1 MKRYIP
7 VAFLFAILVVF
18 PPEKAVGLDLR
29 MQGGAGN
36 VSFDTT
42 RESSL
47 EDETFNPRLYPTG
60 LISLSGIYADRVHY
74 GAAFERD
81 PVLRNRLT
89 TTIGLDLSFVEFE
102 AGVLISPFNTRE
114 KPISPGAMG
123 SLTLTWPGV
132 IFGSVKGS
140 STLGSS
146 LSLTGDHIQ
155 ETAEIAFGFWVPNV
169 ICVFS
174 FSQGGFSRRSS
185 EILIIKDERTRY
197 QFTAD
202 VHAKN
207 VPYTVKVN
215 MGYQSLERS
224 YSPAG
229 PVFDISNTDELKSIF
244 LGFEGAW
251 RITPGL
257 QILAGAEM
265 PVYSWAKEPMQKPGA
280 NTALFSVHA
289 GIIWTLAEKTR

>member
-7 VAFLFAILVVF
+7 AVFLCAVLAVLL
-18 PPEKAVGLDLR
+18 PGKAPGLDLR
-29 MQGGAGN
+29 IQGGTGN

-47 EDETFNPRLYPTG
+47 AGETFNPRLYPAG
-60 LISLSGIYADRVHY
+60 LVSFSGIHADWIHY
-74 GAAFERD
+74 SAAFERD

-89 TTIGLDLSFVEFE
+89 AAVGLDLSFVKFE
-102 AGVLISPFNTRE
+102 AGVLIGPFNTRE

-123 SLTLTWPGV
+123 GLTLTWPGV

-146 LSLTGDHIQ
+146 LGLTGDYIQ

-169 ICVFS
+169 ICGFS
-174 FSQGGFSRRSS
+174 FSSAGFSRRSS
-185 EILIIKDERTRY
+185 EILIIKDQRTRY

-215 MGYQSLERS
+215 MGYQNLGRL

-229 PVFDISNTDELKSIF
+229 SAFGVSDTDELKSVF

-251 RITPGL
+251 RVVPGL

-265 PVYSWAKEPMQKPGA
+265 PLYSWAKEPMKKPDSNA
-280 NTALFSVHA
+280 ALFSVHA
-289 GIIWTLAEKTR
+289 GVIWTLAGKTR

>member
-7 VAFLFAILVVF
+7 AILFAILTVF
-18 PPEKAVGLDLR
+18 LPGKAAGLDLR
-29 MQGGAGN
+29 VQGGAGN
-36 VSFDTT
+36 IAFDTT

-47 EDETFNPRLYPTG
+47 GGDSFNPQIYPYG
-60 LISLSGIYADRVHY
+60 LVSLAGVYADWIHY

-81 PVLRNRLT
+81 PVLRNRVT
-89 TTIGLDLSFVEFE
+89 TTVGLDLSFVKFE
-102 AGVLISPFNTRE
+102 AGVLISPFNTDE

-123 SLTLTWPGV
+123 GLTLTWPGV

-155 ETAEIAFGFWVPNV
+155 ETAELAFGFWVPNV

-174 FSQGGFSRRSS
+174 FSSAGFSQRFN
-185 EILIIKDERTRY
+185 EVLIIKDERTRY
-197 QFTAD
+197 EFSAD

-207 VPYTVKVN
+207 VPYTVQVN
-215 MGYQSLERS
+215 MGYQSLSRS

-229 PVFDISNTDELKSIF
+229 PAFGSTDEDELKSVF

-251 RITPGL
+251 RVIPSL
-257 QILAGAEM
+257 QVLIGVEM
-265 PVYSWAKEPMQKPGA
+265 PVYSWSKEPMKKPDINA
-280 NTALFSVHA
+280 ALFAVHA
-289 GIIWTLAEKTR
+289 GFIWTLPEKTR

>member
-1 MKRYIP
+1 MKISIP
-7 VAFLFAILVVF
+7 SAFLFVVF
-18 PPEKAVGLDLR
+18 TVLSPGKVPGLDLR
-29 MQGGAGN
+29 IQGGAGN
-36 VSFDTT
+36 VSFDTG
-42 RESSL
+42 RGQSL
-47 EDETFNPRLYPTG
+47 GDETFNPRLYPTG
-60 LISLSGIYADRVHY
+60 LISFSGIHADRLHY
-74 GAAFERD
+74 SAAFERD

-89 TTIGLDLSFVEFE
+89 AAVGLDLSFVQFE
-102 AGVLISPFNTRE
+102 AGVLVSPFNTRE

-123 SLTLTWPGV
+123 GLTLTWPGV

-146 LSLTGDHIQ
+146 LGLVGDHIQ

-185 EILIIKDERTRY
+185 EILIIKDERIRY

-202 VHAKN
+202 IHAKN
-207 VPYTVKVN
+207 VPYTVQVN
-215 MGYQSLERS
+215 MGYQSLGRS

-229 PVFDISNTDELKSIF
+229 PVFGTSDTDELKSVF
-244 LGFEGAW
+244 LGFEGALQV
-251 RITPGL
+251 TPGL
-257 QILAGAEM
+257 RILAGAEV
-265 PVYSWAKEPMQKPGA
+265 PVYSWAKEPMKKPDA

-289 GIIWTLAEKTR
+289 GVIWTLSGKTR